1 MSNQNQRISN
11 FMNPIFLLFGF
22 CLAFFVNITA
32 TETGFAQSD
41 VAGFYK
47 TSGISKDAILQ
58 APVHFIPAD
67 HCVHNTQ
74 HVLGIDEEEECESEI
89 DEHFVFQ
96 SFLPVIIPSATMVV
110 AGHDQRERKT
120 EATHF
125 VQSYQEIHT
134 LPIYLLIEVFRI

>member
-1 MSNQNQRISN
+1 MSNQNQRISR
-11 FMNPIFLLFGF
+11 FINPIFLLLGF
-22 CLAFFVNITA
+22 CLVFFVNITA

-47 TSGISKDAILQ
+47 TSGISKDAFLQ

-67 HCVHNTQ
+67 NCTRNSHY
-74 HVLGIDEEEECESEI
+74 LLEIDEEEECESEI

-96 SFLPVIIPSATMVV
+96 PFLPVIIPSVMMV